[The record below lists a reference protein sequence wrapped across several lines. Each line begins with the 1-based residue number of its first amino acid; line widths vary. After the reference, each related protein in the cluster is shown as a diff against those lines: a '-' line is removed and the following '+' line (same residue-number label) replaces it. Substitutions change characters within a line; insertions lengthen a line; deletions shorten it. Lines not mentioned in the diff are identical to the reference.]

1 MQFRSCNELP
11 RPYRPLL
18 LYPFPAAA
26 TTLSY
31 HYHGLDAASAQPAL
45 PPPPTARRR
54 RGVLDGPRGVGG
66 RSGGGEVDTGRAA
79 ERLEPARDPGRLRL
93 PAPRP
98 PLPRGTYARP
108 SHMTHRLDWNGHL
121 AIPKSA
127 ASPLLAF
134 GSGTGLMVS
143 LEI

>member
-54 RGVLDGPRGVGG
+54 RGVLVGRG
-66 RSGGGEVDTGRAA
+66 GGGEGDTGRAA

-93 PAPRP
+93 TAPRP
-98 PLPRGTYARP
+98 PLSRGTYTVHPPVARDTP
-108 SHMTHRLDWNGHL
+108 SQNPPLTLCLCSGFVLD
-121 AIPKSA
+121 
-127 ASPLLAF
+127 
-134 GSGTGLMVS
+134 
-143 LEI
+143 